1 MRTLILCLGDERVAD
16 DGIGAEIGQ
25 ILQSLPLPES
35 IQVRVATRLRLDL
48 LDELATVDHLAI
60 VDALAGDA
68 EPGTCTVV
76 DVTQHSAAVVASGC
90 YHTSEVRD
98 LIHLAR
104 EVAAEGPECVV
115 TIAGVEGEHR
125 DRYGWAFS
133 QAALSAVPRLVDL
146 LLMVTGAG
154 LKIRLLASDTL
165 RQEQHPRRIT
175 ASCCDWSEAS
185 EQAPCFQ

>member
-16 DGIGAEIGQ
+16 DGIGAEIGR

-35 IQVRVATRLRLDL
+35 IQVRVAARLRMDI
-48 LDELATVDHLAI
+48 LDELAAVDHLVI

-68 EPGTCTVV
+68 KPGSCTVA
-76 DVTQHSAAVVASGC
+76 DVTQHTAALVASGC
-90 YHTSEVRD
+90 YHASDVRD

-104 EVAAEGPECVV
+104 EVAPAGPECSV
-115 TIAGVEGEHR
+115 TIAGVEGEYR
-125 DRYGWAFS
+125 DRHGWLFS
-133 QAALSAVPRLVDL
+133 YAARSAVPRLVDL

-165 RQEQHPRRIT
+165 RREQRPQCV
-175 ASCCDWSEAS
+175 ASPSYEWNEAN
-185 EQAPCFQ
+185 EQAAYLQ

>member
-1 MRTLILCLGDERVAD
+1 MRTLILCLGNEQVAD
-16 DGIGAEIGQ
+16 DGIGAEIGRV
-25 ILQSLPLPES
+25 LLSLPLPES
-35 IQVRVATRLRLDL
+35 IQVRAATRLRLDL
-48 LDELATVDHLAI
+48 LDELATVDHLVI

-90 YHTSEVRD
+90 YHASEVRD

-104 EVAAEGPECVV
+104 EVASEGPKCVV
-115 TIAGVEGEHR
+115 TIAGVEGEYR
-125 DRYGWAFS
+125 DRYGMAFS
-133 QAALSAVPRLVDL
+133 RAVLAAVRRLVDL

-165 RQEQHPRRIT
+165 RQEQHPRRIA
-175 ASCCDWSEAS
+175 ASCYDCSEVS
-185 EQAPCFQ
+185 EQAPYFQ

>member
-1 MRTLILCLGDERVAD
+1 MRTLILCLGDERVSD
-16 DGIGAEIGQ
+16 DGIGAEIGRV
-25 ILQSLPLPES
+25 LLSLPLPES

-104 EVAAEGPECVV
+104 EVAAEGPECVG